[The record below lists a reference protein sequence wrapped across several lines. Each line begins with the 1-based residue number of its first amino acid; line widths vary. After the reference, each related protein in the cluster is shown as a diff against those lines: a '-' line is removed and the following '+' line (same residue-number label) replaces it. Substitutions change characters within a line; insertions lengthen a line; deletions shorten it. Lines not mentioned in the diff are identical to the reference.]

1 MTGQAQGGLGGGA
14 LVPGETQADGCE
26 WDPRVVRSGRLV
38 YLLIVSDPSE
48 RMLGLGLVPHRLNC
62 VLDKGCLIGMGSFS
76 QDFYERVK
84 QYLIHG
90 VVGYRNI

>member
-48 RMLGLGLVPHRLNC
+48 RMLGFNSTWVGSCSTQTKLCFGQRMFDRDGQLQPGLL
-62 VLDKGCLIGMGSFS
+62 
-76 QDFYERVK
+76 
-84 QYLIHG
+84 
-90 VVGYRNI
+90 